1 MLEQQ
6 AVDKKKKELAL
17 GNGIEKYIEIDC
29 SSVEKQIVIK
39 KIEKKLCFL
48 LDFKTEKWNDIFFKL
63 ETRKKEK
70 NKQKKKN
77 KMKKTK

>member
-39 KIEKKLCFL
+39 KIEKNSVFCLILKQRNGMTFFL
-48 LDFKTEKWNDIFFKL
+48 S
-63 ETRKKEK
+63 
-70 NKQKKKN
+70 
-77 KMKKTK
+77 